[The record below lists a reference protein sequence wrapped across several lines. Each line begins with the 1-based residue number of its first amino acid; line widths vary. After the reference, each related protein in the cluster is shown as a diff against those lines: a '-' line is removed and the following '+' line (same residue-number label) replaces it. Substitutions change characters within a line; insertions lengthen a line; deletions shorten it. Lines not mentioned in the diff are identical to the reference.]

1 MKFRFPGASASLCAA
16 VVAIAAAMT
25 GTAGAHA
32 DSTAAGK
39 DPAPAGKQLV
49 ILGDSFSANGWTPF
63 SSEKKCDHGD
73 TAWPAQLSALMG
85 LPGDSDQVWNQS
97 CPGAAIAGGDS
108 YTLTVQ
114 AANAAKAGAFGPA
127 TKLVTV
133 QFGFN
138 DQWGDA
144 ELSPWKSTESCFYDV
159 TGGCGPDAVTEG
171 RMADPHT
178 ITGAEYAARISK
190 VVTYIRYYAPAAH
203 IVIVGYPELF
213 RPDADAICV
222 DLAGLGFI
230 QPNGRT
236 VVEYF
241 NRMDQAERE
250 AATQAQVEFLDSR
263 ALTAGHGLCTPQQ
276 WVNGVFDPQI
286 NLAGLPFHPAPQ
298 GDAVIANALYER
310 YAR

>member
-1 MKFRFPGASASLCAA
+1 MRFEGYMKFRIPGASVSLCAA

-32 DSTAAGK
+32 DSAQGGK
-39 DPAPAGKQLV
+39 ELV
-49 ILGDSFSANGWTPF
+49 ILGDSFSANGWEPF
-63 SSEKKCDHGD
+63 SDSKGCDRGD
-73 TAWPAQLSALMG
+73 TSWPEQLSALMG
-85 LPGDSDQVWNQS
+85 LQGNTDQVWNQS
-97 CPGAAIAGGDS
+97 CPGATIEGGDG

-114 AANAAKAGAFGPA
+114 AANAAKAGAFGPH
-127 TKLVTV
+127 TKLVTL

-138 DQWGDA
+138 DHWGGAD
-144 ELSPWKSTESCFYDV
+144 LSPWASSQSCFYDLA
-159 TGGCGPDAVTEG
+159 GGCGPDAVDEG
-171 RMADPHT
+171 RMIDPRK
-178 ITGAEYAARISK
+178 ITGAEYAARIAK

-213 RPDADAICV
+213 AADQHAICF
-222 DLAGLGFI
+222 DIAGLALL
-230 QPNGRT
+230 QPKGRT

-241 NRMDQAERE
+241 NRMDKAQRE
-250 AATQAQVEFLDSR
+250 AAAQTQVEFLDSR

-276 WVNGVFDPQI
+276 WVNGVFDPMI
-286 NLAGLPFHPAPQ
+286 NLGGLPFHPAPQ